1 MFRAGSKTIKSW
13 IIIYAGFMAAIVFA
27 ETGTAMT
34 LPEPGDLSPV
44 LMQAEAPVLKIEAV
58 VRRSDI

>member
-1 MFRAGSKTIKSW
+1 MFRAGSKTIKLW

-27 ETGTAMT
+27 ETDTAMT
-34 LPEPGDLSPV
+34 LPGAGDLSPV
-44 LMQAEAPVLKIEAV
+44 LIQADAPVLRIEAV

>member
-1 MFRAGSKTIKSW
+1 MFRMGSRSIKLW
-13 IIIYAGFMAAIVFA
+13 IVIYVGFMASIVFA
-27 ETGTAMT
+27 ENGTAVT

-44 LMQAEAPVLKIEAV
+44 LMQADAPVLRIEAV

>member
-34 LPEPGDLSPV
+34 LPEAGDLSPV
-44 LMQAEAPVLKIEAV
+44 LMQADAPVLKIEAV

>member
-1 MFRAGSKTIKSW
+1 MFCAGSKTIKSW
-13 IIIYAGFMAAIVFA
+13 IILYAGFMAAIVFA

-34 LPEPGDLSPV
+34 LPESGDLSPV
-44 LMQAEAPVLKIEAV
+44 LMQADAPVLEIEAV

>member
-1 MFRAGSKTIKSW
+1 MFRAGSRTIKSW
-13 IIIYAGFMAAIVFA
+13 IIIYAGFMAVIVFA
-27 ETGTAMT
+27 ESGTAMT

-44 LMQAEAPVLKIEAV
+44 LMQADAPVLRIEAV

>member
-1 MFRAGSKTIKSW
+1 
-13 IIIYAGFMAAIVFA
+13 MAAIVFA

-34 LPEPGDLSPV
+34 LPETGDLSPV
-44 LMQAEAPVLKIEAV
+44 LMQADAPVLKIEAV

>member
-34 LPEPGDLSPV
+34 LPESGDVSPV
-44 LMQAEAPVLKIEAV
+44 LMQADAPVLEN
-58 VRRSDI
+58 

>member
-1 MFRAGSKTIKSW
+1 MFRAGSNTIKSW

-44 LMQAEAPVLKIEAV
+44 LMQADAPVLRIEAV